1 MAQVAIWHPG
11 EMGAAVGRVLR
22 SRGVTVAAFVEGRG
36 DRTRRNAV
44 AAGFTLASSLEK
56 SVEDCELVF
65 SLVWPGSALDVAKQ
79 FVEACKATGQ
89 RPIYL
94 DANSASPDTKRAI
107 ADLVNDA
114 GCRCIDGAMTS
125 QSTRITTKGKLLLS
139 GPVNDCVLDL
149 LSGLNATVVGEAVGD
164 AAMINMCRG
173 IFIKG
178 LNALFLETFGAA
190 AAASKQGEVIDLLTH
205 YYPHTM
211 ETIQRI
217 LPTYP
222 RHVSRRAQEMA
233 EAAHWKKKMGLH
245 ADIVHGMENA
255 FLRLEESEISKDRSW
270 TFDELAE
277 ELAKRVKDWG

>member
-1 MAQVAIWHPG
+1 MAHVAIWHPG
-11 EMGAAVGRVLR
+11 EMGTAVGRVLQ
-22 SRGVTVAAFVEGRG
+22 SRGVTVTTYVEGRG
-36 DRTRRNAV
+36 DRTRSNAES
-44 AAGFTLASSLEK
+44 AGFTLVSSLEK
-56 SVEDCELVF
+56 SVEICELVI
-65 SLVWPGSALDVAKQ
+65 SLIWPGSALDVAKQ

-94 DANSASPDTKRAI
+94 DANSVAPETMCAI

-114 GCRCIDGAMTS
+114 GCDCIDGAMTS
-125 QSTRITTKGKLLLS
+125 QSTRITTMGKLLLS
-139 GPVNDCVLDL
+139 GPVNARVLDL
-149 LSGLNATVVGEAVGD
+149 LGGLNATVVGEVVGD
-164 AAMINMCRG
+164 AAAITMCRG

-190 AAASKQGEVIDLLTH
+190 VAASKQGEVIDLLTH

-211 ETIQRI
+211 ETIQRV

-222 RHVSRRAQEMA
+222 RHVARRAQEMA
-233 EAAHWKKKMGLH
+233 EAAHWKEQMGLH
-245 ADIVHGMENA
+245 TNIVHATESA
-255 FLRLEESEISKDRSW
+255 FLRLEKSEVSKDRSW